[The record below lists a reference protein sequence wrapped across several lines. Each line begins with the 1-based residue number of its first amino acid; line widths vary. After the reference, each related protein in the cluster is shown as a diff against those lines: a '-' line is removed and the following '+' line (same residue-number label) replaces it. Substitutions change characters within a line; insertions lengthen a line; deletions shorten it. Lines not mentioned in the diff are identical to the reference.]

1 MNLGPRPSLMLVI
14 CQDKPIPLV
23 RSSLR
28 INSSFPSPL
37 CSFVPT
43 VVPILE
49 RKIAAASAY
58 INIIK
63 SELFLMRLCEL
74 HERFLDGAINTKQ
87 LPQIPPSCLRNPNR
101 CRNQVKIHQGKT
113 KQSGALTL
121 WHNSWG
127 WWWWGGCRKTILL
140 AVWKSDFF

>member
-1 MNLGPRPSLMLVI
+1 MLVI

-28 INSSFPSPL
+28 INASFPSSL

-63 SELFLMRLCEL
+63 SELFLMRLCASAR
-74 HERFLDGAINTKQ
+74 RFLWTELLTRKQ
-87 LPQIPPSCLRNPNR
+87 LPQIPPSCLRNSNR

-113 KQSGALTL
+113 KTKWRLDPLAQF
-121 WHNSWG
+121 
-127 WWWWGGCRKTILL
+127 WWGGSFVEKLC
-140 AVWKSDFF
+140 F